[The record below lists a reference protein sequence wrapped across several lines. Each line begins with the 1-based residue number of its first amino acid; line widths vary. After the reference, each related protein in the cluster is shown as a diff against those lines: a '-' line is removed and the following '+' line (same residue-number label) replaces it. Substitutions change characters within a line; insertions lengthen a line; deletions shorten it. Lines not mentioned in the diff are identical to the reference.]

1 MYLPFK
7 TSKRRIREAENARKN
22 RAEIVKALSQGQ
34 INRLVMRGRP
44 LPLSELATPT

>member
-1 MYLPFK
+1 MLVGL
-7 TSKRRIREAENARKN
+7 A
-22 RAEIVKALSQGQ
+22 QGQ